1 MPLIEDFLDM
11 YSMWKHVKRTI
22 KVYVQEEL
30 LELPWN
36 TTVRDIHE
44 MTDHNRESYI
54 ALVNGRPA
62 PEDRYLEEGD
72 VVVFTRIT
80 YHFSPVGGRR

>member
-1 MPLIEDFLDM
+1 VR
-11 YSMWKHVKRTI
+11 SVRRTI
-22 KVYVQEEL
+22 KVYVQGEL

-36 TTVRDIHE
+36 TTVGDIHE

-62 PEDRYLEEGD
+62 PEDRYLEDGD
-72 VVVFTRIT
+72 SVVFVRIT
-80 YHFSPVGGRR
+80 YHFSPVGGGA

>member
-1 MPLIEDFLDM
+1 MR
-11 YSMWKHVKRTI
+11 SVRRTI
-22 KVYVQEEL
+22 KVYVQGEP

-36 TTVRDIHE
+36 TTVEDVHE

-62 PEDRYLEEGD
+62 PEDRYLEDGD
-72 VVVFTRIT
+72 SVVFVRIT
-80 YHFSPVGGRR
+80 YHFSPVGGEA